1 LSYWKAEG
9 LITLATLVAGR
20 HAGVT
25 LDEVM
30 ERFGVSKRTAQRMLR
45 VLETLFPETDV
56 GIDDDG
62 RKRWRL
68 APSGLRDLLTLSAEE
83 VAALDLATEKM
94 KRSGL
99 VVEAERLLSLR
110 DKVMALVPRPI
121 VARIETDLAALLEA
135 QGLAARP
142 GPRQRID
149 RKIIAAIAEAI
160 KACRMIEVEYQSRD
174 EPNPSLRWLAPH
186 GLLVGLRS
194 YLVARPDDDPAGPM
208 RLYVIENIRSAKVGV
223 QSFARDPTFNLQA
236 FAQRSFGVFQNDE
249 EFGEV
254 VWRFLPKAAAHARG
268 FEFHPSQQIEDQP
281 DGSLIVRFR
290 ASGHLEMCWH
300 LYVWGNQ
307 VEVLAPEPLCNMVHA
322 WRRPDFPALP

>member
-9 LITLATLVAGR
+9 LITLATMVAGR

-30 ERFGVSKRTAQRMLR
+30 ERFNVSKRTAQRMLR
-45 VLETLFPETDV
+45 MLETLFPETDV
-56 GIDDDG
+56 GIDDGG

-68 APSGLRDLLTLSAEE
+68 ASSGLRDLLTLSAEE
-83 VAALDLATEKM
+83 VAALDLAKEKM
-94 KRSGL
+94 RRSGL
-99 VVEAERLLSLR
+99 AVEAERLSSLC
-110 DKVMALVPRPI
+110 DKIMALVPRPI
-121 VARIETDLAALLEA
+121 VARLETDLAALLEA

-160 KACRMIEVEYQSRD
+160 KACRMMEVDYQSRD
-174 EPNPSLRWLAPH
+174 EPNPSTRRLAPY

-208 RLYVIENIRSAKVGV
+208 RLYVIENIRSAKVDA
-223 QSFARDPTFNLQA
+223 QSFARDLTFNLQA

-254 VWRFLPKAAAHARG
+254 VWRFLPKAAVRARG
-268 FEFHPSQQIEDQP
+268 FEFHPCQQVGDQP

-307 VEVLAPEPLCNMVHA
+307 VEVLAPERLRNMVHA
-322 WRRPDFPALP
+322 WRRSDFPALP